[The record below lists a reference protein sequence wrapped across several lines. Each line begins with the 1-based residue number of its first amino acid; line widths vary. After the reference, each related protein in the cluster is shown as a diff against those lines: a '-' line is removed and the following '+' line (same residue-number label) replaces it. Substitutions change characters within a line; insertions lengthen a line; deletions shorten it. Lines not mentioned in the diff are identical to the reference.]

1 MPPKPYIQFNPKT
14 HTFYDQDE
22 KTEKTTIN
30 DYAPVLENLTE
41 EIITTGN
48 LETLQSFWDEKK
60 DTLNDQEKVYMQ
72 SRINAAVEFEKAR
85 NKSLENL
92 AKGQNPPVP
101 ETDKVNGYTGLSNIH
116 SENYQTSGNGC
127 WSVAYSNLLRSRGVE
142 LSQEAIRGWR
152 PDHKKDPATPQ
163 EKKNQERIR
172 HSAAKR
178 MNEDTVNNI
187 MDMADIM
194 AEVLPNTAMSSI
206 KIDPL
211 DKMTFLVDGKTP
223 TDNQMK
229 SIQDYFDIK
238 AENELKTTILN
249 AIHYDKSPIAM
260 LVGGHYMTITGI
272 NDDMTKLRVEDS
284 VQAESKDRTREMTFQ
299 EIMQLAFYPHQNPE
313 GKMVEP
319 IGIEL
324 QWLHD
329 LKPIGYE
336 NRGVEQ
342 NSILIDHD
350 KDFVKVDAEGSVKVS
365 VPKTNKTAGVY
376 GNIGNGQY
384 LGTGVSDIKT
394 FDLKGLS
401 EYVGKNVTSLY
412 GTDGNFPFANTDS
425 YYPKKVIFPG
435 DPELKKYITNPEV
448 TTTLNTTTVQT
459 DTIQSN
465 STTTVQTDTI
475 NIPPNFIQN
484 SDVTQKGVETIKN
497 SIQNPQ
503 PHQFSEEFRGSLIAL
518 DDKIELVHGKDNKFA
533 KDRLQQDFNLLIDE
547 IKKDPFIQNSIN
559 DPNWENTYRNGFENN
574 PESFTVNMIH
584 SMVNNFG
591 LQNQVNLIS
600 KPAGQV
606 DPAALNLVNP
616 NQPQPQPQPTII
628 ANSDTTQIV
637 NNINLANHASNIIN
651 NTNPTADNTQPNL
664 NTNNQTNPV
673 INNSQPTMQNP
684 TQTQNP
690 NGPVYIPLPVREVG
704 FNNGF
709 VDHLKEVRR
718 KVDEAKNNN
727 IPLNQLEAHM
737 GPQVR
742 RLKEYI
748 NTNLTFKNEL
758 GPDWEQNFDSQYA
771 RNPLGTV
778 NVMINTISTKY
789 FLQNAVPVSGT
800 ERFVNQPAPVQTQ
813 PNTTQTQP
821 NTTQTQPN
829 TDQTQPNTTDNQN
842 RTETNPDNPL
852 RDPNNIDI
860 DAKIKQNWDAMNWKG
875 EEAGDDLDDDELDI
889 DNDTRRL
896 SVDITD
902 EDAVHDNQEMEVE
915 VRSTMLAEIISL
927 AELKAR
933 KVKRGE
939 ENPKVSVDEM
949 NTHVQKIKD
958 DPAFRRLFETGKDK
972 QIIESRSMLDLRRGL
987 RECVDEIKNEKKY
1000 DQGARKDL
1008 IQKRSRYL
1016 AKKLEDTKTGSY
1028 DKKGWISR
1036 KKNTTEFDSVLAA
1049 IKDTGNGNISNRGLK
1064 ESVEI
1069 VKKYLNGKE
1078 GERSRGF
1085 GRERWDLCMTYL
1097 KEVMP
1102 RNEFEAY
1109 CKEINK
1115 ARKVEN
1121 KPSDDLFVSPEMFG
1135 YPKEP
1140 VTSMM
1145 NELKNRIRKGQGT
1158 ERDFA
1163 TAIAIRKLCDENG
1176 RFKLNTNVDS
1186 KEARRRIT
1194 RETEKIMRQD
1204 NFKRFMSDVP
1214 ANERVE
1220 MLKGNCN
1227 KLLKYEQRVR
1237 QANMEIDTGAIH
1249 RSNTTVARDN
1259 STKQRLSI

>member
-14 HTFYDQDE
+14 NTVFEPDL
-22 KTEKTTIN
+22 KSEKTTVY
-30 DYAPVLENLTE
+30 DYEPVLENLTE

-48 LETLQSFWDEKK
+48 LETLQTFWDEKK
-60 DTLNDQEKVYMQ
+60 ETLNDQEKGYMQ
-72 SRINAAVEFEKAR
+72 SRISAAMEIEKAR

-101 ETDKVNGYTGLSNIH
+101 EPDNVDGYKGFSNIH
-116 SENYQTSGNGC
+116 SENYQTSGSGC
-127 WSVAYSNLLRSRGVE
+127 WSVAYSNLLRSRGVD
-142 LSQEAIRGWR
+142 LSQETIRGWR
-152 PDHKKDPATPQ
+152 PDHKKDPSTPQ
-163 EKKNQERIR
+163 EKINQERTR
-172 HSAAKR
+172 HSAAMR
-178 MNEDTVNNI
+178 MNQDTVNNI

-194 AEVLPNTAMSSI
+194 TEVLPNTAMSSI

-211 DKMTFLVDGKTP
+211 VKEIFQIDGKVP
-223 TDNQMK
+223 SEGDMK
-229 SIQDYFDIK
+229 KIHDFHDATANKY
-238 AENELKTTILN
+238 LKDTIMQALVN
-249 AIHYDKSPIAM
+249 DKSPVAM
-260 LVGGHYMTITGI
+260 LVDGHYMTITGI
-272 NDDMTKLRVEDS
+272 SENRSVFRVEDS
-284 VQAESKDRTREMTFQ
+284 VQAKPEDRTRYMSID
-299 EIMQLAFYPHQNPE
+299 EIIQKAFYPHENAE
-313 GKMVEP
+313 GKTVEP
-319 IGIEL
+319 KGIEL
-324 QWLHD
+324 QWLHS
-329 LKPIGYE
+329 LQPIE
-336 NRGVEQ
+336 HDSKSN
-342 NSILIDHD
+342 NIDIANVSEHD
-350 KDFVKVDAEGSVKVS
+350 KNFVNIDVSTGEVKVD
-365 VPKTNKTAGVY
+365 VPMSHRTAGLY
-376 GNIGNGQY
+376 GNKGNGQY
-384 LGTGVSDIKT
+384 LGSGVSDMT
-394 FDLKGLS
+394 TLNMDELS
-401 EYVGKNVTSLY
+401 QYVGKKVTAQIGINGASIFSNAD
-412 GTDGNFPFANTDS
+412 T
-425 YYPKKVIFPG
+425 YYPNKIMFPG
-435 DPELKKYITNPEV
+435 DPQLQKYITNP
-448 TTTLNTTTVQT
+448 TTTVQT
-459 DTIQSN
+459 EQ
-465 STTTVQTDTI
+465 TTTIQTDTNL
-475 NIPPNFIQN
+475 NIPLNFIQN
-484 SDVTQKGVETIKN
+484 SDATQKGLETILN
-497 SIQNPQ
+497 SMNNQNQ
-503 PHQFSEEFRGSLIAL
+503 LHQFSDEFKGSLLAM
-518 DDKIELVHGKDNKFA
+518 DDKMELIKGKDNKTA
-533 KDRLQQDFNLLIDE
+533 EDTLNADFNTLIEE
-547 IKKDPFIQNSIN
+547 IKKDPYISNSIN
-559 DPNWENTYRNGFENN
+559 DPDWEKNYRNGFKSN
-574 PESFTVNMIH
+574 PEKFAMNVIH
-584 SMVNNFG
+584 SMVNHFG
-591 LQNQVNLIS
+591 LQEQVKINN
-600 KPAGQV
+600 KPIDPV
-606 DPAALNLVNP
+606 NPAALGLVNP
-616 NQPQPQPQPTII
+616 NPQPTIVV
-628 ANSDTTQIV
+628 NSDTTQIV
-637 NNINLANHASNIIN
+637 NNINLANHSSNIIN
-651 NTNPTADNTQPNL
+651 NTNLNTDSNIQPNL
-664 NTNNQTNPV
+664 NTDSN
-673 INNSQPTMQNP
+673 IQPQPQNIVQNP
-684 TQTQNP
+684 TQQMNA
-690 NGPVYIPLPVREVG
+690 NGPLYPPLPVREVG

-709 VDHLKEVRR
+709 VDHLKEVRQ

-758 GPDWEQNFDSQYA
+758 GPNWEQNFDSQYA
-771 RNPLGTV
+771 QNPLGTV
-778 NVMINTISTKY
+778 NGMINTISTKY

-821 NTTQTQPN
+821 NTTQTQPD
-829 TDQTQPNTTDNQN
+829 TTQTQPD
-842 RTETNPDNPL
+842 TNPNNPL

-902 EDAVHDNQEMEVE
+902 EDAVHDNQEMDVE

-927 AELKAR
+927 VELKAR

-949 NTHVQKIKD
+949 TTHVQKIKD

-972 QIIESRSMLDLRRGL
+972 QIIENKSLYDLRRGL

-1069 VKKYLNGKE
+1069 VKKYLSGKE

-1214 ANERVE
+1214 ANERLE

-1237 QANMEIDTGAIH
+1237 QANMEIDTGTIH
-1249 RSNTTVARDN
+1249 RSNIMVAREN
-1259 STKQRLSI
+1259 RPRQRLSI